1 MKQDS
6 LKQLSKL
13 VVHIFTCPANSVASE
28 RAFSAQNFLHN
39 KVRNALQTV
48 RVDKLIFIYINQ
60 RALRQMQGKQNIE
73 LGDSSLL
80 TSGVNSIY
88 NLIEEEEVELEDM
101 ILEDKELIG
110 TDKEFNELEEDL
122 EIE

>member
-1 MKQDS
+1 
-6 LKQLSKL
+6 
-13 VVHIFTCPANSVASE
+13 
-28 RAFSAQNFLHN
+28 
-39 KVRNALQTV
+39 
-48 RVDKLIFIYINQ
+48 
-60 RALRQMQGKQNIE
+60 MQGKQNIE